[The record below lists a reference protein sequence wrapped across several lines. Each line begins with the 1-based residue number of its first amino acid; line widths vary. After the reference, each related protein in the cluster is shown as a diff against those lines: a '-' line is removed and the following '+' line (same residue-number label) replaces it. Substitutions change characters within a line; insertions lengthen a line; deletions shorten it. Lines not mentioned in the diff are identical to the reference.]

1 MYTHNLDPVLF
12 NLAFIELRWYSLAY
26 IFGILIGWWYGKK
39 IISIR
44 LESYPHNFELKL
56 FDDLI
61 TYIILAIIVG
71 GRLGYVFFYN
81 FEFYLSNPL
90 EIIKVWK
97 GGMSFHGA
105 LLGIIIATYLFSKK
119 NNVKVFFLLD
129 IIACV
134 APIGIFF
141 GRIANFINSELV
153 GKVTNVPW
161 GVVFPN
167 IDLML
172 RHPSQIYE
180 AIFEG
185 VILFFILNKIIRRKN
200 YKTGACACQFLIL
213 YGFFRVISEYFR
225 EPDIQIGYLFG
236 LISMGSL
243 LSFLMII
250 FGLIIFI
257 YNRNKNES

>member
-1 MYTHNLDPVLF
+1 MYIHNLNPILF
-12 NLAFIELRWYSLAY
+12 EIGGYGLRWYSLAY
-26 IFGILIGWWYGKK
+26 IFGILIGWWLAKILIDKK
-39 IISIR
+39 IQFKSGVDQKKFD
-44 LESYPHNFELKL
+44 NFLS
-56 FDDLI
+56 
-61 TYIILAIIVG
+61 YIIFGIIIG
-71 GRLGYVFFYN
+71 GRLGYVLFYN
-81 FEFYLSNPL
+81 PSYYIKMPL
-90 EIIKVWK
+90 DILKIWQ

-105 LLGIIIATYLFSKK
+105 LIGIILVSIFFSIKEK
-119 NNVKVFFLLD
+119 VKSFILLD
-129 IIACV
+129 IV
-134 APIGIFF
+134 AIVSPIGIFF